1 MKILPKNSEIDV
13 VEAIIASDQFATS
26 RDMSRAV
33 VKAVM
38 LELAKRET
46 FAVAENDHPFEFFW
60 PFFYE
65 GDARRFSDSL
75 PTIGGKRYLLKMS
88 SPLSAA
94 SPSPTKETT

>member
-1 MKILPKNSEIDV
+1 MKILPKNSELDV
-13 VEAIIASDQFATS
+13 VEAILASDAFATP

-46 FAVAENDHPFEFFW
+46 FAVAENDAPFEFFW

-75 PTIGGKRYLLKMS
+75 PTIGGRRYLLRMS
-88 SPLSAA
+88 SPIKE
-94 SPSPTKETT
+94 PS